1 VDATAI
7 LAEIERLYY
16 AATQQSIQ
24 DDFARAVDLLK
35 QLPDED
41 TRSRA
46 AVYMEGLAEMR
57 SEWAGHERSGGK
69 KAPAKASS
77 PKRSPT
83 G

>member
-1 VDATAI
+1 MNSETDI

-16 AATQQSIQ
+16 AATQQTIQ
-24 DDFARAVDLLK
+24 QDFARAIDLLK

-57 SEWAGHERSGGK
+57 NEWAGRDRPRAK
-69 KAPAKASS
+69 KPQA
-77 PKRSPT
+77 
-83 G
+83 

>member
-1 VDATAI
+1 MSSVADI

-16 AATQQSIQ
+16 AATQQTIQ
-24 DDFARAVDLLK
+24 KDFARAIDLLK

-57 SEWAGHERSGGK
+57 GEWGG
-69 KAPAKASS
+69 
-77 PKRSPT
+77 RSPADART
-83 G
+83 KPRQSS